1 MTVINHNSITALL
14 VILATCHTQGFFL
27 DGDRVESRS
36 TNLTQNTIL
45 GLFDTVTG
53 LTHGIGGIF
62 DQFEQGF
69 ESIRPRN
76 QTVLDKVY
84 VSEEEGSGSSVSDEE
99 SDSSLGSKAVVGLFD
114 SLRNLNRNVGKLVDI
129 VGDTLSER
137 REDIADIATNV
148 DTRVWICSYVSF
160 GISSFIILGVKLRP
174 WLEKKLWISYE
185 EEDEERVRRE
195 DGR

>member
-1 MTVINHNSITALL
+1 MKLRLTDSNTQSLVMTVINHTSITALL

-99 SDSSLGSKAVVGLFD
+99 HDSSLGSKAVVGLFD
-114 SLRNLNRNVGKLVDI
+114 SLRNLNRQVGKLVGR
-129 VGDTLSER
+129 VGDTLTDR
-137 REDIADIATNV
+137 RDNV
-148 DTRVWICSYVSF
+148 VRLASNLDTGVS
-160 GISSFIILGVKLRP
+160 
-174 WLEKKLWISYE
+174 
-185 EEDEERVRRE
+185 
-195 DGR
+195 

>member
-1 MTVINHNSITALL
+1 MKLRLTDSNTQSLVMTVINHNSITALL

-76 QTVLDKVY
+76 QTVLEKDY

-99 SDSSLGSKAVVGLFD
+99 HDSSLGSKAVVGLFD

-160 GISSFIILGVKLRP
+160 WNFKFDNSRCQTLAMA
-174 WLEKKLWISYE
+174 
-185 EEDEERVRRE
+185 
-195 DGR
+195 